1 MRRNVTELAMAVALG
16 SLIALAGCSPKQEKP
31 KDHPTQVQSGGPVQP
46 GRQVPPNAP
55 APSAPIGHTGSGAQ
69 PAAVSA
75 DFPPTTAEAFAKE
88 VAADEKAAFKKYDD
102 KKLIIDGVVTEKR
115 DDKDGAN
122 LMLSGSKS
130 PKETLN
136 IQVILALI
144 DDYTAEQFK
153 TIKVGD
159 KVRVNGVYSTPSV
172 QRAAG
177 KPSYTTLY
185 ECKIIK

>member
-1 MRRNVTELAMAVALG
+1 MRRNVTGLAITIALG
-16 SLIALAGCSPKQEKP
+16 WSIALAGCSPKQEQS
-31 KDHPTQVQSGGPVQP
+31 KDHTPQVQSGGQAQPGGQVQP
-46 GRQVPPNAP
+46 SAP
-55 APSAPIGHTGSGAQ
+55 APSAPIGTTGSGAQ

-102 KKLIIDGVVTEKR
+102 KKLTIEGVVADKR

-122 LMLSGSKS
+122 LMLAGYKA

-153 TIKVGD
+153 KIKAGD
-159 KVRVNGVYSTPSV
+159 KVKVNGVYSTPSV

-177 KPSYTTLY
+177 KPSYTTVY